1 MNWTWLSDWTEHDW
15 ATELNWT
22 ETWVSHFTKG
32 NKDTNHTNEIYTHTP
47 EDKTVTSPTRGFQ
60 TWNPKHLLNADDL
73 WWQTHSRTSWQN
85 EMTLSAHKWSAIS
98 DTHQNQLERCPN
110 STLCSQ
116 SSLNLRHTC
125 QKQLAKCPDSTLCSK
140 EKCVWGHTVDLLCL
154 RAVSMPRCEFP
165 FQKGRALVD
174 SQWWAGEK

>member
-1 MNWTWLSDWTEHDW
+1 MKYTLTHQKTKLSQVLREDSRHGIPNTYSTQMICD
-15 ATELNWT
+15 
-22 ETWVSHFTKG
+22 G
-32 NKDTNHTNEIYTHTP
+32 RHTP
-47 EDKTVTSPTRGFQ
+47 EPVD
-60 TWNPKHLLNADDL
+60 
-73 WWQTHSRTSWQN
+73 
-85 EMTLSAHKWSAIS
+85 EMTLSAHKWSSIS

-140 EKCVWGHTVDLLCL
+140 EKCAWGHTVDLLCL
-154 RAVSMPRCEFP
+154 RAVSMPRCVFP

-174 SQWWAGEK
+174 SQ